1 MTTFKNHEEIL
12 ETAFRDPQN
21 TAINLE
27 PSNVNRVI
35 KSGAYDADPN
45 IHYTKTQ
52 LWDME
57 YNKAYNPEKYLRH
70 ILRPGSVRIFNV
82 QKDGPRETFVRVSD
96 QVTWVDPSKY
106 STVIEQV
113 LIDNERQRAFFIGV
127 PEVED
132 PEGKKIVS
140 GDQVLFHVEHS
151 AAGAE
156 DEPLNIWRIVH
167 LDKDEDGKI
176 KEAFAKMGAA
186 PYLREFNEVYIREDL
201 GKKLIRI

>member
-1 MTTFKNHEEIL
+1 MPTFKNHEEIL
-12 ETAFRDPQN
+12 EAAFRDPQN

-27 PSNVNRVI
+27 PSNVNKVI
-35 KSGAYDADPN
+35 KSGAYDADSN

-57 YNKAYNPEKYLRH
+57 YNKAKMAGENGR
-70 ILRPGSVRIFNV
+70 
-82 QKDGPRETFVRVSD
+82 RETFVRVSD
-96 QVTWVDPSKY
+96 QGTWVDPFKY

-132 PEGKKIVS
+132 PEGKKIVT

-151 AAGAE
+151 AAGTE
-156 DEPLNIWRIVH
+156 DEPLNVWRIVH
-167 LDKDEDGKI
+167 LDKD
-176 KEAFAKMGAA
+176 
-186 PYLREFNEVYIREDL
+186 
-201 GKKLIRI
+201 